1 VTATNSDFP
10 NLYERSLP
18 QYKTAIIFVW
28 PLKAVKKL
36 NFYESK
42 IKPKTAWTYYLLKT
56 YTKNKANFQQLYG
69 STCTKDEKKVVLVG
83 FLEGSGRGKSGI
95 KL

>member
-1 VTATNSDFP
+1 MREVSP
-10 NLYERSLP
+10 NIKQRLFLYG
-18 QYKTAIIFVW
+18 
-28 PLKAVKKL
+28 PLKLFKKL

-42 IKPKTAWTYYLLKT
+42 IKPKTAWTYNLLKT

-69 STCTKDEKKVVLVG
+69 STCTKDEKKVDLVC